1 VSGPADLL
9 QEAPPPPDR
18 SAAQARLAR
27 SYRWGLSAGFA
38 FLGLLDSVYLTWIKL
53 ANAAYTCSNIG
64 DCETVNNSSY
74 SVVGGIPIAALGA
87 VAYAVILLMLLLDRR
102 PSGRSEPLRFGVFGL
117 SLAGTLYSAYLTY
130 VEVAIL
136 KAICP
141 FCVASAVI
149 MTALLVLSIL
159 RLPTSEG

>member
-1 VSGPADLL
+1 MSGPADLL

-18 SAAQARLAR
+18 SAAQARLTR

>member
-1 VSGPADLL
+1 MSAPADLV

-18 SAAQARLAR
+18 SAGLAR
-27 SYRWGLSAGFA
+27 PALLSRWGLSAGFA
-38 FLGLLDSVYLTWIKL
+38 FLGLVDSAYLTWIKL
-53 ANAAYTCSNIG
+53 ANAVYTCSNIG
-64 DCETVNNSSY
+64 DCEAVNNSRY
-74 SVVGGIPIAALGA
+74 AVVGGIPIAALGA
-87 VAYAVILLMLLLDRR
+87 GAYAVILLLLLLDRR
-102 PSGRSEPLRFGVFGL
+102 PSGRSVPLRFGVFGL

-149 MTALLVLSIL
+149 LTALLVLSIL
-159 RLPTSEG
+159 RLPTPEG

>member
-1 VSGPADLL
+1 MSDPADIV
-9 QEAPPPPDR
+9 QEGPPVWDR
-18 SAAQARLAR
+18 STAQASSSLL
-27 SYRWGLSAGFA
+27 SRWGLSVGLAL
-38 FLGLLDSVYLTWIKL
+38 LGLVDSSYLTWIKL

-74 SVVGGIPIAALGA
+74 AVVGGIPIAALGA
-87 VAYAVILLMLLLDRR
+87 AAYTVILLMLLLDRR

-149 MTALLVLSIL
+149 LTALLVLSIL
-159 RLPTSEG
+159 RLPTPEG